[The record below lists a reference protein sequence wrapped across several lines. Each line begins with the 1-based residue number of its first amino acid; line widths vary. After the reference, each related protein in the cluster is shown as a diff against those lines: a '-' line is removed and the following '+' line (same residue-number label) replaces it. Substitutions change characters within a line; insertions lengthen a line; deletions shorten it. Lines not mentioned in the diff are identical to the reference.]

1 MTEFIWKEY
10 SVVKINK
17 IGTAMTFAIVYPKD
31 IEALRIEKRAIL
43 IDIRTRDEYR
53 VGHWEGAIN
62 YPEEEIEDYTK
73 VLGRKRPI
81 ILYCGHGGASMQL
94 ARTLGRNGYEV
105 GTVIGGYDAM
115 RKYKDPKK

>member
-1 MTEFIWKEY
+1 VTEFIWKEY